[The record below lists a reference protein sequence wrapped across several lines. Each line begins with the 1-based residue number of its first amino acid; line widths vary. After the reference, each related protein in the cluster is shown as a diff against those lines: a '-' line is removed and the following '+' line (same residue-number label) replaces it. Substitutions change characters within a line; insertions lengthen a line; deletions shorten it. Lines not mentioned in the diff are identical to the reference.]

1 MVSGWTTPG
10 KGQSAWREQKIST
23 NYGAR
28 LRMMFTLEDLPLS
41 LFGAVAFSKEYG
53 VTADS
58 SVILGDQKV
67 SLSAPRAVDILS
79 GLFGLHVF
87 KNFPIL
93 LRAKADNRLYTL
105 AAFERDDL
113 GEVKSGALQHQD
125 KRIGADLYYTRLVR
139 APSVNWFG
147 VGARFLRQRL
157 LAQIDESIAVHHVPA
172 TFTSGGLG
180 VGVSGFHSFGR
191 IFVIGGSAELELL
204 AAGALSWR
212 NASGLAFSAARTS
225 IDGSLG
231 LEWRRRWWHFS
242 FRVGGMFDASPI
254 VWLRGGQQAGDA
266 SPGDGVISGGGRL
279 SQIYFEGNVRFKI
292 SLR

>member
-1 MVSGWTTPG
+1 MIFATSLSTALVLLSAAPEDEHTRFFVSAEAMVSGWTTPG

-157 LAQIDESIAVHHVPA
+157 LAQIDDPVVLALPAVGAKVLVEVA
-172 TFTSGGLG
+172 LVVQQTNADQRKAK
-180 VGVSGFHSFGR
+180 VRGR
-191 IFVIGGSAELELL
+191 FQVIPGEDAE
-204 AAGALSWR
+204 
-212 NASGLAFSAARTS
+212 AARIGRQTLRQREFKRE
-225 IDGSLG
+225 IGD
-231 LEWRRRWWHFS
+231 RFS
-242 FRVGGMFDASPI
+242 R
-254 VWLRGGQQAGDA
+254 
-266 SPGDGVISGGGRL
+266 
-279 SQIYFEGNVRFKI
+279 
-292 SLR
+292 